1 MDNWAQIRVLHAQ
14 GMSIRKIAAEVGCAK
29 NLFKQVNELL
39 ALRFAQRT
47 SCSHKKCSSL
57 VGN

>member
-29 NLFKQVNELL
+29 NCGE
-39 ALRFAQRT
+39 
-47 SCSHKKCSSL
+47 
-57 VGN
+57 

>member
-29 NLFKQVNELL
+29 KFTPTTRQMP
-39 ALRFAQRT
+39 
-47 SCSHKKCSSL
+47 
-57 VGN
+57 